1 VKQSLQNAF
10 LVFAERRREQMTYQL
25 PIREPVDVTS
35 SLDCPSEAT
44 LGQRFA
50 PLDLLQRL

>member
-1 VKQSLQNAF
+1 
-10 LVFAERRREQMTYQL
+10 MTYQL